1 MKPLQHR
8 TSRHEKQKNQR
19 GFSLIELM
27 IVIAIIGILIAV
39 GITGYKAAMKAA
51 NEAAA
56 VKTLRSIAEQQ
67 MLYYNAHQRSSF
79 GTFEEMRKEN
89 LLDSRF
95 DGTTPVVDGYVYT
108 MKVIPKSTTSQ
119 AGYTHQCRPAGRR
132 RRGRD
137 RQEPL
142 LRRLRHEHDPRQRPA
157 TGHGDRSANRPVKKF
172 LTSGNPAPATRK
184 VAGASIFVGP
194 LSQNRKQIPT
204 HTTSITNSKS
214 DGG

>member
-1 MKPLQHR
+1 MEPL
-8 TSRHEKQKNQR
+8 SKKQKNQR

-108 MKVIPKSTTSQ
+108 MKVIPKSTTNQ
-119 AGYTHQCRPAGRR
+119 AGYTINA
-132 RRGRD
+132 
-137 RQEPL
+137 
-142 LRRLRHEHDPRQRPA
+142 DPQVSDGVGATGKNHYYVDSDTNTIHVNDQQPA
-157 TGHGDRSANRPVKKF
+157 T
-172 LTSGNPAPATRK
+172 ATDPPI
-184 VAGASIFVGP
+184 G
-194 LSQNRKQIPT
+194 Q
-204 HTTSITNSKS
+204 
-214 DGG
+214 